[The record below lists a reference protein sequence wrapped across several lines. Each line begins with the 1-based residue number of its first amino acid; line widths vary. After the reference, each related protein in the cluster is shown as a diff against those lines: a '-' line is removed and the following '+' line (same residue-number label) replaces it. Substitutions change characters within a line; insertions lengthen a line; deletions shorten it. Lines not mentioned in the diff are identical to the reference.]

1 MYKLTNNPLAIKRI
15 ADGALIPVS
24 EDNSDYRDYLTWLKK
39 KGNVPAPAVSEEE
52 LHQLAVT
59 AMREWRDNELS
70 RADVQLMKVQDGM
83 TGLGTQKAWREYRIA
98 LREWPSCKDFPSDK
112 SRPVAPDSN

>member
-1 MYKLTNNPLAIKRI
+1 MYKLTKNPNQIQRS
-15 ADGALIPVS
+15 DGTIIPVC
-24 EDNSDYRDYLTWLKK
+24 EDNRDYIEYAAWLKK
-39 KGNVPAPAVSEEE
+39 GNKPEK
-52 LHQLAVT
+52 AVT
-59 AMREWRDNELS
+59 KEEQLQATIIVMREWRDNELS